1 MGIWFGCSDKRAHQN
16 RLEKMFVAAHPGCG
30 AARCAREYP
39 RTARP
44 AKFGPDSV
52 YCHIHQLCVLQCR
65 FCNNGLPQP
74 PESVRRPPIRRALYG
89 GARCAAVCP
98 GAHRF
103 GAFADS
109 PGGCAPAR
117 TGSGRPPIRPGV
129 CAGAHRFRASTDSLA
144 DSLGGS
150 APGRGPHGAGAR
162 GLSRPRPRDSRFW
175 RTPRISRPVWPGR
188 RPWPAYST
196 RPRRRSSPSWREAP
210 CPISSSGASR
220 RPPPD

>member
-1 MGIWFGCSDKRAHQN
+1 MGIWFGCSDKRAHQYC
-16 RLEKMFVAAHPGCG
+16 LEKLFVAARPGCG

-89 GARCAAVCP
+89 GARCAAACAR
-98 GAHRF
+98 AHRF
-103 GAFADS
+103 GA
-109 PGGCAPAR
+109 PA
-117 TGSGRPPIRPGV
+117 
-129 CAGAHRFRASTDSLA
+129 DSLA

-188 RPWPAYST
+188 PPWPAYST

-210 CPISSSGASR
+210 CPILSSGAYR